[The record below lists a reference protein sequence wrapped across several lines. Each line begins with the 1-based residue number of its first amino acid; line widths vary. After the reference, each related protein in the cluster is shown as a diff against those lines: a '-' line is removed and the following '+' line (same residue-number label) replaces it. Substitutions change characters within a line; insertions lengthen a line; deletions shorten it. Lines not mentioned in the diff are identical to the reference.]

1 MNSRPPSAGRCT
13 DVDTLDDGIP
23 LGGASQPIGGKKR
36 RVRASRAPP
45 VVRPWKI
52 AKGDNHR
59 ALVESTGTSVQR
71 HEVQTKARA
80 RARRDADDRN
90 HVGRIEAV
98 VCNLAHAVLLPPPT
112 RRIATKRDARAT
124 TARCS
129 RRALRLDC
137 PRAGAWQRPRRQ
149 S

>member
-1 MNSRPPSAGRCT
+1 MTASRWAVPHSPLAVRSAGVC
-13 DVDTLDDGIP
+13 
-23 LGGASQPIGGKKR
+23 
-36 RVRASRAPP
+36 ASRAPP

-52 AKGDNHR
+52 AKDDNLR

-98 VCNLAHAVLLPPPT
+98 VRNLAHAVLLPPPT
-112 RRIATKRDARAT
+112 GRIATKRDARAT

-137 PRAGAWQRPRRQ
+137 PRARAWQRPRRQ